1 MSSTPELPPHLFPS
15 QSSLPSEALGV
26 LAVKHNVTSCQE
38 WEQAHHLLFHLGNLS
53 LLLGLV
59 VPTTLGLHMIL
70 LRLLLMTGLYTAPPA
85 DGIPVAE
92 YCRWDIGKY

>member
-1 MSSTPELPPHLFPS
+1 MSSTPELPPFLFTTLPSFPS
-15 QSSLPSEALGV
+15 ATPGV
-26 LAVKHNVTSCQE
+26 SAVEPNATSCQE

-70 LRLLLMTGLYTAPPA
+70 LRLLLMTGLYTAPP
-85 DGIPVAE
+85 PVGVPAV
-92 YCRWDIGKY
+92 IVQ